1 MVLLTS
7 AKGHCGRTDRCGDE
21 GGATQ
26 SAIPGH
32 TIRSGKAGPEAE
44 REKKMQMQVKLH
56 IVLFHNNSIP
66 L

>member
-21 GGATQ
+21 GGTP

-32 TIRSGKAGPEAE
+32 TTRSGKAGPEADRE
-44 REKKMQMQVKLH
+44 RKMQMQVKLL